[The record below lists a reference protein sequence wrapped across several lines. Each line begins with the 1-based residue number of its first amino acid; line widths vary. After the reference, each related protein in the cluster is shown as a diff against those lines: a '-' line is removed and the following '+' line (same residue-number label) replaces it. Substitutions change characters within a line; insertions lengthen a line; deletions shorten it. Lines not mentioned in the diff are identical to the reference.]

1 MAPDRASSG
10 GSIRAQLK
18 VARQQR
24 LHATLIHDD
33 HYQIYGL
40 TADLQSETATAHFKE
55 CRSAPSVRTAA
66 GGHAASVFAAE
77 DKTAFEQRWND
88 GYAFRRAHDLFRN
101 AFIRRGHD
109 LIQHGARLAHSAD
122 NFFAIFIGKAGCH

>member
-1 MAPDRASSG
+1 MAADRAGSG

-24 LHATLIHDD
+24 LHTALIHDH

-40 TADLQSETATAHFKE
+40 AADLQSETATAHFKE
-55 CRSAPSVRTAA
+55 CRRAPSVRTAA
-66 GGHAASVFAAE
+66 GGHAASVLAAE
-77 DKTAFEQRWND
+77 DKTTFEQRWND